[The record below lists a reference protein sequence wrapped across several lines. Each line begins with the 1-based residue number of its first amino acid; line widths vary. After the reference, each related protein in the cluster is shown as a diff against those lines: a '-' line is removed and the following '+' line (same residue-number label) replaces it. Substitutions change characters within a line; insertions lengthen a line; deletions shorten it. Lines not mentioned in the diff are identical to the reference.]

1 MTTTTM
7 RGGGSG
13 GGGDGGGDDGR
24 RRRRRLR
31 SERGARGVGVGRAFC
46 PWVVLMCLF
55 SPGGRMVNVPLP
67 RTVVSSSS
75 AGWSASWAASRG
87 IACVEAVKFMTTY
100 HNDTIMV
107 TRNGRE
113 IHVNADEETLIV
125 GDVHAH
131 NQEERSEIKGSVVVR
146 EGGRVVVNDMDV
158 EDTIDGL
165 SDEMASLRAMAA
177 GLQATLTP
185 PPEPPTGPLSP
196 PPTGNLASP
205 PPPPP
210 PPPTTTV
217 PIASPPPPMEPV
229 ASVKALTDATFT
241 IAITACLSESGCV
254 TGECPNY
261 GSSSGYGTMPNWDTS
276 QITNMNEYPLFGTT
290 CQETFNGDVSKWNV
304 SQVTNMY
311 QMFQNAKAF
320 NQDIGKWD
328 VSGVTHMGNMFHT
341 AKVFDQEIG
350 RWDVSQVSN
359 MEYMFWAASKF
370 TGSITRWN
378 DAKAYQHYIFYQAT
392 AFSEKFACDN
402 QYSGPVHS
410 CECKSKLY
418 CLTDAMFYDAVRECL
433 AEDPVAGLCEKYG
446 SRTMRF
452 GVMPKWNTRWVTNMN
467 GENETTSTLIGF
479 AGKVEFNG
487 DLSNW
492 DTSRVTTMRKMFF
505 KASAFDGDLSRWN
518 TSQVTTTQRMFEY
531 ASRFNGE
538 IGNWDVKKL
547 KSMGAMFS
555 RAYSFNRDVSAWDT
569 SNALDM
575 AFLFR
580 DAISFNRDEFISK
593 WTGKATIVAQT
604 GMFSGATA
612 FLSKYGSICGEDGPL
627 KACAQVPIE
636 NACNET
642 ISGTGGVD
650 YVGCQTKT
658 KNGYACMNWSSE
670 DPHAHSNTL
679 VGDHNFCRNPDEH
692 TNIWCY
698 TTDPLKRWDDC
709 EPLPPDNYAT
719 FMDAIQKCLQES
731 PVEGQCA
738 SYGRSTSYGA
748 MRIWDTSKVTKML
761 DAFKAHPTFNG
772 EIGSWNTLQVTTME
786 GMFRD
791 SIAFDQDIGQWDTGR
806 VITMREMFRNASA
819 FNQNIS
825 GWNTANVQNMESMF
839 ESANAFDRDIS
850 MWQGLGATTVQPNV
864 FINAKAFGEK
874 FSCDRDG
881 PISACTRETIRPP
894 SPPPS
899 PPSPPPPP
907 PPPVTPI
914 PDASWHA
921 LVAECLAEEGA
932 EVTGECTEW
941 ASGNNYGTMP
951 NWDTSLVTDMNG
963 SDGTVLRGFGGKS
976 TFNGDITEW
985 DTSQVT
991 DMRYMFQSASAF
1003 NQDIGN
1009 WNTAQVTNMQY
1020 MFYSASA
1027 FNHDIGSWNTAQV
1040 TDMNTMFSYASA
1052 FNHDISSWTGTAAT
1066 TVQIYMFYQATAF
1079 QAKYACTYADSGPA
1093 NSCTDGTYLTD
1104 GQFFDAIA
1112 RCLAEAPVTG
1122 LCTTYGLSTTKF
1134 GTMPD
1139 WDVSRVTDMSGND
1152 GSPSQG
1158 FGGKST
1164 FNGDISNWNT
1174 GKVTNMQNMFRSASA
1189 FNQDIGNWNTAQVTT
1204 MYYMFYSTAFN
1215 QDIGSWDTSK
1225 VTTMQ
1230 GMIRATSAFN
1240 QDIGSW
1246 DTSSVTIMESM
1257 FMEASAFNQDIGSWN
1272 TVQVTTMTHMF
1283 YSASAFNHDISSWTG
1298 SAATSAQNNMFHD
1311 ATAFQAK
1318 FACTNA
1324 VTGPA
1329 NSCVLK

>member
-13 GGGDGGGDDGR
+13 GGGDGGGDDG
-24 RRRRRLR
+24 RRRRLR

-75 AGWSASWAASRG
+75 AGWSASWADSRG

-210 PPPTTTV
+210 PTTTV

-241 IAITACLSESGCV
+241 NAITACLSESGCV

-261 GSSSGYGTMPNWDTS
+261 GSSSGYGTMPNWNTS
-276 QITNMNEYPLFGTT
+276 QITNMNAYPLFGTT

-359 MEYMFWAASKF
+359 MQYMFWAASKF

-392 AFSEKFACDN
+392 AFSEKFACDD

-479 AGKVEFNG
+479 AGKAEFNG

-538 IGNWDVKKL
+538 IGNWDVKNL

-612 FLSKYGSICGEDGPL
+612 FLSKYGSICGEDGPS

-670 DPHAHSNTL
+670 DPHAHSYTL

-791 SIAFDQDIGQWDTGR
+791 SIAFDQDIGQWDTGK

-899 PPSPPPPP
+899 PPSPPSPP

-921 LVAECLAEEGA
+921 LVAECLAEAGA

-991 DMRYMFQSASAF
+991 DM
-1003 NQDIGN
+1003 
-1009 WNTAQVTNMQY
+1009 QY
-1020 MFYSASA
+1020 MFNS
-1027 FNHDIGSWNTAQV
+1027 
-1040 TDMNTMFSYASA
+1040 ASA

-1066 TVQIYMFYQATAF
+1066 TAQSDMFSGATAF
-1079 QAKYACTYADSGPA
+1079 QAKFKCTDAVTGPA
-1093 NSCTDGTYLTD
+1093 SSCEGPSPIP
-1104 GQFFDAIA
+1104 DASWHTFVTE
-1112 RCLAEAPVTG
+1112 CLAESAAIEVTG
-1122 LCTTYGLSTTKF
+1122 ECIDWARSKDVWY
-1134 GTMPD
+1134 GTMPN
-1139 WDVSRVTDMSGND
+1139 WDTSLVEDMSGLSIIED
-1152 GSPSQG
+1152 GPQG
-1158 FGGKST
+1158 FGDKST
-1164 FNGDISNWNT
+1164 FNGDISKWDT
-1174 GKVTNMQNMFRSASA
+1174 GKVTTMYFMFYYASA
-1189 FNQDIGNWNTAQVTT
+1189 FNQDIGRWNTEKVTNMRNMFYKASAFNQDVGSWNTAQVTT
-1204 MYYMFYSTAFN
+1204 MYRMF
-1215 QDIGSWDTSK
+1215 
-1225 VTTMQ
+1225 
-1230 GMIRATSAFN
+1230 
-1240 QDIGSW
+1240 
-1246 DTSSVTIMESM
+1246 SS
-1257 FMEASAFNQDIGSWN
+1257 ASAFNQDIGSWN
-1272 TVQVTTMTHMF
+1272 TEKVTTMRAMF
-1283 YSASAFNHDISSWTG
+1283 ESASAFNRDIGSWNTEKVTNMDYMFQLASAFNHDISSWTG
-1298 SAATSAQNNMFHD
+1298 TAATTAQTDMFRD

-1318 FACTNA
+1318 FACTNTNA
-1324 VTGPA
+1324 GPA
-1329 NSCVLK
+1329 RSCSLK

>member
-7 RGGGSG
+7 RDGGG
-13 GGGDGGGDDGR
+13 GGGDDGDDDG
-24 RRRRRLR
+24 RRRLR

-46 PWVVLMCLF
+46 PWVLLMCLF

-67 RTVVSSSS
+67 GTVVSSSS

-87 IACVEAVKFMTTY
+87 IACVDAVKFMTTY

-196 PPTGNLASP
+196 PPTENLASP

-210 PPPTTTV
+210 STTTV

-241 IAITACLSESGCV
+241 NAITACLSESGCV

-276 QITNMNEYPLFGTT
+276 QITNMNAYPLFGTT

-311 QMFQNAKAF
+311 QMFQNAQAF

-359 MEYMFWAASKF
+359 MQFMFWAASKF

-479 AGKVEFNG
+479 AGKAEFNG

-538 IGNWDVKKL
+538 IGNWDVKNL

-612 FLSKYGSICGEDGPL
+612 FLSKYGSICGEDGPS

-636 NACNET
+636 NACDET

-658 KNGYACMNWSSE
+658 KNGYACIKWSSE
-670 DPHAHSNTL
+670 DP
-679 VGDHNFCRNPDEH
+679 
-692 TNIWCY
+692 
-698 TTDPLKRWDDC
+698 
-709 EPLPPDNYAT
+709 
-719 FMDAIQKCLQES
+719 Q
-731 PVEGQCA
+731 
-738 SYGRSTSYGA
+738 
-748 MRIWDTSKVTKML
+748 
-761 DAFKAHPTFNG
+761 
-772 EIGSWNTLQVTTME
+772 
-786 GMFRD
+786 
-791 SIAFDQDIGQWDTGR
+791 
-806 VITMREMFRNASA
+806 
-819 FNQNIS
+819 
-825 GWNTANVQNMESMF
+825 
-839 ESANAFDRDIS
+839 
-850 MWQGLGATTVQPNV
+850 
-864 FINAKAFGEK
+864 
-874 FSCDRDG
+874 
-881 PISACTRETIRPP
+881 
-894 SPPPS
+894 
-899 PPSPPPPP
+899 
-907 PPPVTPI
+907 
-914 PDASWHA
+914 
-921 LVAECLAEEGA
+921 
-932 EVTGECTEW
+932 
-941 ASGNNYGTMP
+941 
-951 NWDTSLVTDMNG
+951 
-963 SDGTVLRGFGGKS
+963 
-976 TFNGDITEW
+976 
-985 DTSQVT
+985 
-991 DMRYMFQSASAF
+991 
-1003 NQDIGN
+1003 
-1009 WNTAQVTNMQY
+1009 
-1020 MFYSASA
+1020 
-1027 FNHDIGSWNTAQV
+1027 
-1040 TDMNTMFSYASA
+1040 
-1052 FNHDISSWTGTAAT
+1052 
-1066 TVQIYMFYQATAF
+1066 
-1079 QAKYACTYADSGPA
+1079 
-1093 NSCTDGTYLTD
+1093 
-1104 GQFFDAIA
+1104 
-1112 RCLAEAPVTG
+1112 
-1122 LCTTYGLSTTKF
+1122 
-1134 GTMPD
+1134 
-1139 WDVSRVTDMSGND
+1139 
-1152 GSPSQG
+1152 
-1158 FGGKST
+1158 
-1164 FNGDISNWNT
+1164 
-1174 GKVTNMQNMFRSASA
+1174 
-1189 FNQDIGNWNTAQVTT
+1189 
-1204 MYYMFYSTAFN
+1204 
-1215 QDIGSWDTSK
+1215 
-1225 VTTMQ
+1225 
-1230 GMIRATSAFN
+1230 
-1240 QDIGSW
+1240 
-1246 DTSSVTIMESM
+1246 
-1257 FMEASAFNQDIGSWN
+1257 
-1272 TVQVTTMTHMF
+1272 
-1283 YSASAFNHDISSWTG
+1283 
-1298 SAATSAQNNMFHD
+1298 
-1311 ATAFQAK
+1311 
-1318 FACTNA
+1318 
-1324 VTGPA
+1324 
-1329 NSCVLK
+1329 

>member
-13 GGGDGGGDDGR
+13 GGGDGGGDDG
-24 RRRRRLR
+24 RRRRLR

-217 PIASPPPPMEPV
+217 PIASPPPPIEPV

-359 MEYMFWAASKF
+359 MQYMFWAASKF

-479 AGKVEFNG
+479 AGKAEFNG

-791 SIAFDQDIGQWDTGR
+791 SIAFDQDIGQWDTGK

-991 DMRYMFQSASAF
+991 DMQYMFNSASAF
-1003 NQDIGN
+1003 NQDISS
-1009 WNTAQVTNMQY
+1009 WDDSKASSRAY
-1020 MFYSASA
+1020 MF
-1027 FNHDIGSWNTAQV
+1027 
-1040 TDMNTMFSYASA
+1040 
-1052 FNHDISSWTGTAAT
+1052 
-1066 TVQIYMFYQATAF
+1066 
-1079 QAKYACTYADSGPA
+1079 
-1093 NSCTDGTYLTD
+1093 L
-1104 GQFFDAIA
+1104 
-1112 RCLAEAPVTG
+1112 E
-1122 LCTTYGLSTTKF
+1122 
-1134 GTMPD
+1134 
-1139 WDVSRVTDMSGND
+1139 
-1152 GSPSQG
+1152 
-1158 FGGKST
+1158 
-1164 FNGDISNWNT
+1164 
-1174 GKVTNMQNMFRSASA
+1174 
-1189 FNQDIGNWNTAQVTT
+1189 
-1204 MYYMFYSTAFN
+1204 
-1215 QDIGSWDTSK
+1215 
-1225 VTTMQ
+1225 
-1230 GMIRATSAFN
+1230 
-1240 QDIGSW
+1240 
-1246 DTSSVTIMESM
+1246 
-1257 FMEASAFNQDIGSWN
+1257 
-1272 TVQVTTMTHMF
+1272 
-1283 YSASAFNHDISSWTG
+1283 
-1298 SAATSAQNNMFHD
+1298 

-1318 FACTNA
+1318 FKCTDA

-1329 NSCVLK
+1329 NSCVGPSPIPDRELAYFRRRIVWMNLTAIAETGECIVWARSKTFGTGRCRIGIRVWWKI